1 MVLIVSLMTSS
12 LMTKKLPEG
21 SCHSCHPEMEV
32 LLSFLMFRLQR
43 NDGDGR
49 ITMASIDRYEHQDE
63 GAPNYFVG
71 FSVNSASA
79 PF

>member
-1 MVLIVSLMTSS
+1 
-12 LMTKKLPEG
+12 
-21 SCHSCHPEMEV
+21 MEI
-32 LLSFLMFRLQR
+32 LLLFLMFRLQR

-49 ITMASIDRYEHQDE
+49 ITMASIDMYEHQDE
-63 GAPNYFVG
+63 GAPNSFVG